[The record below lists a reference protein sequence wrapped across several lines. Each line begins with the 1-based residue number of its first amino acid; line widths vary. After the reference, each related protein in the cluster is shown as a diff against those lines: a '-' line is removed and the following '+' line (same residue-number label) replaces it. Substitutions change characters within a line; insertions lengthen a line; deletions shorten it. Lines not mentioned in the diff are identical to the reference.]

1 MQGSGQPGCRRERRI
16 AFDTVRESKGLNE
29 GTPDIEPV
37 IRLGQFLKLTGF
49 VRSGGEGKNLILD
62 GLVKVNG
69 QVCLQRGKQL
79 FLQDTVEIED
89 ELFSV
94 ADYL

>member
-1 MQGSGQPGCRRERRI
+1 MS
-16 AFDTVRESKGLNE
+16 TSKGLNE
-29 GTPDIEPV
+29 GTPDFEPI

-49 VRSGGEGKNLILD
+49 VRSGGEGKALILD

-69 QVCLQRGKQL
+69 SVCLQRGKQL
-79 FLQDTVEIED
+79 SLQDVVEVEG
-89 ELFSV
+89 EVFSV

>member
-1 MQGSGQPGCRRERRI
+1 M
-16 AFDTVRESKGLNE
+16 FESKGLNE
-29 GTPDIEPV
+29 GASCIEPV

-49 VRSGGEGKNLILD
+49 VRSGGEGKGLILD

-69 QVCLQRGKQL
+69 QVCLQRGRRL
-79 FLQDTVEIED
+79 SLQDTVEIEG
-89 ELFSV
+89 ELLSV